1 MTHIKFDYSKAL
13 RFFEE
18 RELDY
23 LEPAVKAAHD
33 SLHNGTGAGNDA
45 LGWINLPTDY
55 DKEEFARIKKQ
66 QKNQQRLRRINRYRN
81 RWFLPWSTCCNRNFK
96 SFLL

>member
-23 LEPAVKAAHD
+23 LEPAVKSD
-33 SLHNGTGAGNDA
+33 S
-45 LGWINLPTDY
+45 
-55 DKEEFARIKKQ
+55 
-66 QKNQQRLRRINRYRN
+66 
-81 RWFLPWSTCCNRNFK
+81 
-96 SFLL
+96 

>member
-33 SLHNGTGAGNDA
+33 SLHNGTGAGN
-45 LGWINLPTDY
+45 
-55 DKEEFARIKKQ
+55 
-66 QKNQQRLRRINRYRN
+66 
-81 RWFLPWSTCCNRNFK
+81 
-96 SFLL
+96 